1 MKWIKTFESI
11 SNIGVI
17 MQDIKGILVE
27 LKDMGFDIYVDYSHP
42 DAKTLEIYIYKINY
56 SGDPIYVENP
66 SCVAMFE
73 MLFEYTKQNNYVL
86 DKFNYL
92 IGTYH
97 LSDEDQKYE
106 YETFYKVLEEVDEKL
121 VRLVLSFSY
130 R

>member
-11 SNIGVI
+11 KNIGVI
-17 MQDIKGILVE
+17 MQDIKGILIE
-27 LKDMGFDIYVDYSHP
+27 LKDMGFAISVDYTPHT
-42 DAKTLEIYIYKINY
+42 AKKLEIYIHKINY
-56 SGDPIYVENP
+56 LGNPIYVDNP
-66 SCVAMFE
+66 SCIAMFE

-86 DKFNYL
+86 DKFNYP

-97 LSDEDQKYE
+97 LSDKDQKYE
-106 YETFYKVLEEVDEKL
+106 YETFYKVLEEEKL